1 MSIIEQAA
9 ERLEQ
14 LRKAGIEV
22 PVITPGSAQPEGA
35 AAAGA
40 PDAAAPVDA
49 QQAAPSGGAPKK
61 QSRRVALDLERLQ
74 AAGLVTPASSNSKI
88 AGEMRVIKRPLLANE
103 QGKGAP
109 KVERGNLIMVTSS
122 LASEG
127 KTFVA
132 VNLALSIAME
142 VDSTVL
148 LVDGDVVAP
157 GVMHTLG
164 LSESK
169 GLIDLLTTPGLEVG
183 DVMFK
188 TNVERLSILP
198 AGTAHDRASE
208 LLAGDGMARL
218 IRDLAAR
225 YPERIILFDSPP
237 LLATTESRS
246 LAAHMGQIVMVVEA
260 DRTPRGTVEDAL
272 SKIEACPVVMTVLN
286 KAVESELGSYY
297 SYRSGEG
304 RKRA

>member
-88 AGEMRVIKRPLLANE
+88 AGEMRVIKRPLLANA

>member
-40 PDAAAPVDA
+40 PGAAAPVDA
-49 QQAAPSGGAPKK
+49 QQAAPSGGAPRK

-88 AGEMRVIKRPLLANE
+88 AGEMRVIKRPLLANA

>member
-1 MSIIEQAA
+1 VSIIEQAA

-40 PDAAAPVDA
+40 PGAAAPVDA
-49 QQAAPSGGAPKK
+49 QQAAPSGGAPRK

-88 AGEMRVIKRPLLANE
+88 AGEMRVIKRPLLANA

>member
-40 PDAAAPVDA
+40 PGAAAPVDA
-49 QQAAPSGGAPKK
+49 QQAAPSAGAPRK

-88 AGEMRVIKRPLLANE
+88 AGEMRVIKRPLLANA

-157 GVMHTLG
+157 GSCT
-164 LSESK
+164 
-169 GLIDLLTTPGLEVG
+169 
-183 DVMFK
+183 
-188 TNVERLSILP
+188 
-198 AGTAHDRASE
+198 
-208 LLAGDGMARL
+208 
-218 IRDLAAR
+218 
-225 YPERIILFDSPP
+225 
-237 LLATTESRS
+237 
-246 LAAHMGQIVMVVEA
+246 
-260 DRTPRGTVEDAL
+260 
-272 SKIEACPVVMTVLN
+272 
-286 KAVESELGSYY
+286 
-297 SYRSGEG
+297 RSG
-304 RKRA
+304 

>member
-40 PDAAAPVDA
+40 PGAAAPVDA

-88 AGEMRVIKRPLLANE
+88 AGEMRVIKRPLLANA